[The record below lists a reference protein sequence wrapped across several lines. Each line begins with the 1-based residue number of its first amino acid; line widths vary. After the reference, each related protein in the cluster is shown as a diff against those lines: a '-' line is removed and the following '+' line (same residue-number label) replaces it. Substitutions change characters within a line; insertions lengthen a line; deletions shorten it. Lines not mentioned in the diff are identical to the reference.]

1 MVSLHPSKLNSCRG
15 RFLMKRKTSLR
26 VAPKDWRI
34 FLKKT
39 GLNLLETNKDKF
51 DDRFFQQ
58 INKETTVT
66 IFVSC
71 SYISHFN
78 YVIF

>member
-1 MVSLHPSKLNSCRG
+1 
-15 RFLMKRKTSLR
+15 MKRKTSLR
-26 VAPKDWRI
+26 VAPKGWRI
-34 FLKKT
+34 FFKKT